1 MLAVRYGVVVL
12 HGQAQWHR
20 HLLVDHQLL
29 LLCHKQGS

>member
-1 MLAVRYGVVVL
+1 MFAVRYDVVLL
-12 HGQAQWHR
+12 HGQAQW